1 MSSGEERVVIYRP
14 INGIGLNGNEYVL
27 DEKGD
32 LMVFETEN
40 DAILFL
46 AACGIEEQEI
56 EEMGIGFEP
65 VEEDGEN
72 ESQ

>member
-1 MSSGEERVVIYRP
+1 MRSGEEKVVIYRP

-40 DAILFL
+40 DARLFL
-46 AACGIEEQEI
+46 AACGIGEQEI
-56 EEMGIGFEP
+56 EDMGIGFEP
-65 VEEDGEN
+65 VRKD
-72 ESQ
+72 

>member
-1 MSSGEERVVIYRP
+1 MSSGQQRIVIYRP
-14 INGIGLNGNEYVL
+14 INGISINGKEYVVDDD
-27 DEKGD
+27 DE
-32 LMVFETEN
+32 LVVFETES
-40 DAILFL
+40 DARLFL
-46 AACGIEEQEI
+46 SACGIGDQEI